1 LFPNSKKRT
10 TTTAA
15 PQAIPSDW
23 TIPLTC
29 EEDGFYRNP
38 NDCHKFYRCHE
49 VKGKFVKTLFS
60 CNPSTAVFDDQFK
73 VCVPQED
80 TDACDATDPGSR

>member
-1 LFPNSKKRT
+1 V
-10 TTTAA
+10 A
-15 PQAIPSDW
+15 PQTIPSDW

-49 VKGKFVKTLFS
+49 VKGKFVKTLFN
-60 CNPSTAVFDDQFK
+60 CNPNTAVFDDQFK
-73 VCVPQED
+73 VCVSPED
-80 TDACDATDPGSR
+80 TSSCEDTSVDGY